1 MRGVGLKRARELV
14 SAAERS
20 IGRTTSPETARME
33 LENLLEDLE
42 KYQEREKKIMEKI
55 YAYPKDEWNAQLKE
69 TYLIGYYLQRKELY
83 TKKEKH
89 GENKEEG

>member
-1 MRGVGLKRARELV
+1 
-14 SAAERS
+14 
-20 IGRTTSPETARME
+20 
-33 LENLLEDLE
+33 
-42 KYQEREKKIMEKI
+42 MEKI

-89 GENKEEG
+89 EENKEEG